1 MTTSAEREAP
11 DADFSDLS
19 SAIADTFAMDLVRQH
34 GGLARA
40 FAAVQATERERLR
53 QQIEDAEI
61 ALNTWDSAH
70 DSEYWLRYP
79 RDPGD
84 LIEVVK

>member
-1 MTTSAEREAP
+1 MSVWKQRKLDQLQRKRQRQGRRMDHKDCIEHQQKLCAEI
-11 DADFSDLS
+11 D
-19 SAIADTFAMDLVRQH
+19 
-34 GGLARA
+34 
-40 FAAVQATERERLR
+40 RLR
-53 QQIEDAEI
+53 SQIEDAEI

-84 LIEVVK
+84 HIGAALADSAASRRE